1 MRRAPAQID
10 PEEGNQVNPVFDLE
24 ALDVS
29 GAIREHEEAVAGDTR
44 AAFFR
49 KAAVGGGA
57 LLTSGG
63 IMAML
68 PELAAAKPSKKQDIK
83 ILNYALTLE
92 YLEAAFYTEAAASGN
107 IKGDALAFAKLV
119 AEHENAHVKALKSTI
134 KALHGKPVAK
144 PTFDFKGTNTD
155 PAKFIPTAFVLENTG
170 VHAYLGQAGRLKS
183 KALLGAAASIVTVEA
198 RHASAAAILQG
209 NSPYSNDAG
218 AITPDGAFDT
228 PLSMKAILKAVGD
241 TGFVS

>member
-10 PEEGNQVNPVFDLE
+10 PEEGTEVNPVFDLDT
-24 ALDVS
+24 LDVS
-29 GAIREHEEAVAGDTR
+29 GAVREHGEAVAGDTR
-44 AAFFR
+44 AVFFR

-57 LLTSGG
+57 LLASGAFMG
-63 IMAML
+63 ML
-68 PELAAAKPSKKQDIK
+68 PELAAAKPSKKLDIQ

-107 IKGDALAFAKLV
+107 ITGDALAFAKLV
-119 AEHENAHVKALKSTI
+119 AQHENAHVKALKGTI

>member
-1 MRRAPAQID
+1 
-10 PEEGNQVNPVFDLE
+10 VNPVFDLE

-83 ILNYALTLE
+83 ILNYALVLE
-92 YLEAAFYTEAAASGN
+92 YLETAFYEEAVGSGALS
-107 IKGDALAFAKLV
+107 GDALAFAQTV
-119 AEHENAHVKALKSTI
+119 ARHEKTHVEVLKKTI
-134 KALHGKPVAK
+134 RTLHGKPVGS
-144 PTFDFKGTNTD
+144 PTFDFQGSNKD
-155 PAKFIPTAFVLENTG
+155 QSKFIATAFVLENTG
-170 VHAYLGQAGRLKS
+170 VHAYLGQATRLKNTG
-183 KALLGAAASIVTVEA
+183 LIGAAASIVTVEA
-198 RHASAAAILQG
+198 RHAAAAAILQSG
-209 NSPYSNDAG
+209 GSAYGQNKT

-241 TGFVS
+241 TGFIKS